1 MAKGVNSMVLDVY
14 DKASLLVEALPYIK
28 RFYGKVVVIKY
39 GGNAMV
45 NEQLKDAIM
54 QDIVLMKYVGIKPVV
69 VHGGGPAI
77 SKMLN
82 RVGIRSEFVNGLRI
96 TDDKT
101 MEIVQ
106 MVLAGKINK
115 EIVTL
120 LNKHGARAVG
130 LCGKD
135 AGFIKVDKM
144 FAEGNGEEKDIGR
157 VGQVKEI
164 DTEIIDVLTDKG
176 FIPVIAPV
184 GVGPGG
190 ESYNVNADYVASAV
204 ASAIK
209 ADKLVLLTDVE
220 GVMDKKDGED
230 HLISRVNEDDAKQLI
245 QEGVITGG
253 MIPKINCCL
262 DALAKG
268 VEKVHII
275 NGTVMHS
282 LLLEVFTDK
291 GIGTMIEK

>member
-1 MAKGVNSMVLDVY
+1 MALTVY
-14 DKASLLVEALPYIK
+14 DKASLLIEALPYIRK
-28 RFYGKVVVIKY
+28 FYGKIVVIKY
-39 GGNAMV
+39 GGNAMI
-45 NEQLKDAIM
+45 NEELKDAIM
-54 QDIVLMKYVGIKPVV
+54 QDIALMKYVGIKPVI

-77 SKMLN
+77 SNMLD
-82 RVGIRSEFVNGLRI
+82 RVGIKSKFVDGLRI
-96 TDDKT
+96 TDGET

-120 LNKHGARAVG
+120 LNKHGVRAVG

-135 AGFIKVDKM
+135 AGFIKAQKMYVD
-144 FAEGNGEEKDIGR
+144 ENGEEKDIGQ
-157 VGQVKEI
+157 VGQVEEV
-164 DTEIIDVLTDKG
+164 DTEIIDVLTLKG

-190 ESYNVNADYVASAV
+190 ESFNVNADYVAGAV
-204 ASAIK
+204 AAAIK
-209 ADKLVLLTDVE
+209 ADKLVMLTDVE
-220 GVMDKKDGED
+220 GVMDKRDGEK
-230 HLISRVNEDDAKQLI
+230 HLMSRINEEEAERLVG
-245 QEGVITGG
+245 EGVIAGG

-262 DALAKG
+262 EALKKG
-268 VEKVHII
+268 VSKVHII
-275 NGTVMHS
+275 NGTVMHA